1 MDIIMDNTL
10 AVCGLIIAVGGAA
23 VYIKKA
29 ISRLLQPLT
38 KLEKELEDIREQDK
52 TNKEYFANDMERLD
66 SHDEI
71 LKETKADNRIMME
84 SIALLLSHA
93 ETGNNTGEVGEGR
106 KRLEKYLINR

>member
-1 MDIIMDNTL
+1 MVDYII

-38 KLEKELEDIREQDK
+38 KLEEELEDIREQNE
-52 TNKEYFANDMERLD
+52 TNKGYFANDMERLD

-71 LKETKADNRIMME
+71 LKETKADNKIMME